1 MKIIKNESLK
11 EYVNYKIGGITP
23 KLYIL
28 ESVKDISSIPLD
40 DLKSGYILGA
50 GTNILVSSSGVDKP
64 VIKNN
69 IKGFEFNSKNL
80 ILKVGAGEI
89 LDEVCK
95 KTIDLGFA
103 GLFHVS
109 SIPGTVGGGIVMNC
123 GASHGNIS
131 ENLID
136 VTTVSRKDGKVIV
149 FKKEDCKFGFR
160 NSIFQNQEYLILEAR
175 FKLKKPDIN
184 MVEIYNQAH
193 NKRQKT
199 YPLIF
204 PSAGCWFKKDWG
216 GWKII
221 EKIGMVGK
229 WSGKAV
235 TSPMFPAFILNT
247 GGATSDDVI
256 GLVKEIQNKAKA
268 IGEKMPCEI
277 VIWKK

>member
-11 EYVNYKIGGITP
+11 KYVNYKIGGLTP
-23 KLYIL
+23 ILYIL
-28 ESVKDISSIPLD
+28 EAIKDVDSIPSE
-40 DLKSGYILGA
+40 DLKNGYILGA
-50 GTNILVSSSGVDKP
+50 GTNILVSSDGVDKP
-64 VIKNN
+64 VIKND
-69 IKGFEFNSKNL
+69 IKGFEFDNKSL

-89 LDEVCK
+89 LDSVCK
-95 KTIDLGFA
+95 RTIELGFA

-123 GASHGNIS
+123 GASHGAIS

-136 VTTVSRKDGKVIV
+136 VTVVRRIDGKIIV
-149 FKKEDCKFGFR
+149 FKKEDCGFKFR
-160 NSIFQNQEYLILEAR
+160 NSIFQNNEYLILEAR
-175 FKLKKPDIN
+175 FKLKKPSIN
-184 MVEIYNQAH
+184 MIEIYNEAH
-193 NKRQKT
+193 KKRRKT

-204 PSAGCWFKKDWG
+204 PSAGCWFKKPWG

-229 WSGKAV
+229 WSGGAV

-247 GGATSDDVI
+247 GSASSDDVI
-256 GLVKEIQNKAKA
+256 GLVKEIQDKAKA

-277 VIWKK
+277 IIWKK